1 MYSRMKRKCSFIV
14 LVVMVVSLLMVSG
27 TPVHADSYSW
37 MESAKKVKINS
48 TIKGVARNNQPP
60 TLMDPWDSYEE
71 YFYFKAPVKMNI
83 TITVE
88 RTSCYR
94 WKRASWKFTDQSI
107 CIYLYTGKTEI
118 CR

>member
-48 TIKGVARNNQPP
+48 TIKGVARIISPR
-60 TLMDPWDSYEE
+60 L
-71 YFYFKAPVKMNI
+71 
-83 TITVE
+83 
-88 RTSCYR
+88 
-94 WKRASWKFTDQSI
+94 SWIHGIAMKSTFI
-107 CIYLYTGKTEI
+107 L
-118 CR
+118 RPR

>member
-83 TITVE
+83 TITVH
-88 RTSCYR
+88 
-94 WKRASWKFTDQSI
+94 I
-107 CIYLYTGKTEI
+107 
-118 CR
+118 

>member
-60 TLMDPWDSYEE
+60 TLMDPWVAMKST
-71 YFYFKAPVKMNI
+71 FILRP
-83 TITVE
+83 
-88 RTSCYR
+88 R
-94 WKRASWKFTDQSI
+94 
-107 CIYLYTGKTEI
+107 
-118 CR
+118 